1 MREIPLHFFAYTS
14 ILSLLDRKNNI
25 NTIKIIYGVVYFEK
39 NGTISIS
46 RGKLG
51 KENIGKADSTQ
62 KKIAENGEDY
72 EI

>member
-1 MREIPLHFFAYTS
+1 MAY
-14 ILSLLDRKNNI
+14 I